1 MNNGGSMG
9 KKHISND
16 ERRELAWDQARVRN
30 KVDIEKMIAFLKLD
44 MNEFEVDYTTKCK
57 LLLLGDFI
65 AKDLKKLV
73 ARSKSHSEEI

>member
-1 MNNGGSMG
+1 MG

-44 MNEFEVDYTTKCK
+44 MNEFEVEYTTKCK

-65 AKDLKKLV
+65 AKDLQNSRIFLLSV
-73 ARSKSHSEEI
+73 SEHPGEE

>member
-1 MNNGGSMG
+1 MG

-30 KVDIEKMIAFLKLD
+30 KADIEKMVAFLKLD
-44 MNEFEVDYTTKCK
+44 MNEFEVEYTTKCK

-65 AKDLKKLV
+65 GKDLKKLV
-73 ARSKSHSEEI
+73 ARSKSHSEDI